1 MKDMWETR
9 MKETERGNGGGGGGQ
24 GMERMRRKDGEAY
37 ENDVCVAA
45 VDIDAPDGH

>member
-1 MKDMWETR
+1 MWETR
-9 MKETERGNGGGGGGQ
+9 MKETERGKEGCGGGARRGEDEK
-24 GMERMRRKDGEAY
+24 ERRRAY